1 MPDLTGSPLS
11 PGGPLTA
18 WSWLQEYLEA
28 QFYSC
33 AATGSPLD
41 DSLTGSSA
49 GTLTGCQKASLDT
62 TTQAYAEELMQN
74 EMTHVQFL
82 RAALGPL
89 AVSQPAIDIGAA
101 FSTAANAAAGEG
113 LPGCACCVHACTV
126 RL

>member
-1 MPDLTGSPLS
+1 MRADGCVQ
-11 PGGPLTA
+11 
-18 WSWLQEYLEA
+18 LQEYLEA

-49 GTLTGCQKASLDT
+49 GTLTGCQKANLDMA
-62 TTQAYAEELMQN
+62 TQAYAEELMQN

-89 AVSQPAIDIGAA
+89 AVSQPAIDIGTA
-101 FSTAANAAAGEG
+101 FATAANAAAGE
-113 LPGCACCVHACTV
+113 LLCSMLVPHARSAV
-126 RL
+126 QLS